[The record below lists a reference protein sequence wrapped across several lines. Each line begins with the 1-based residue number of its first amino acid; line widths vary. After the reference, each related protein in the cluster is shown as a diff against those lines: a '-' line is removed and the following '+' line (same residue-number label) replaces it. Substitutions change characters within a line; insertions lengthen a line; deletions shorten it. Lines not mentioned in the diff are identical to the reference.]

1 LYLCCIIENQDIKN
15 ELKDILAIG
24 TVVQTTNYELL
35 SVQDEDSYDRLLIS
49 YTGYEQDIITA

>member
-1 LYLCCIIENQDIKN
+1 MENQDIKN
-15 ELKDILAIG
+15 ELNDILAIS